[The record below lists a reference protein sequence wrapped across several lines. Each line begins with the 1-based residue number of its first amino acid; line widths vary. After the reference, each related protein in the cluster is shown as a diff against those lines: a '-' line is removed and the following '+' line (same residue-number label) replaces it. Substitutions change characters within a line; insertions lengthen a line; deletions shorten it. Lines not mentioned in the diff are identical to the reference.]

1 MKAKAP
7 LWRRGARY
15 ARQLPERL
23 GERLVTPLVG
33 TIRRVAAE
41 EPVAALTF
49 DDGPHPEYTP
59 RLLEILAAHGAKATF
74 FVVGEA
80 VAAQP
85 RLARRMVD
93 EGHALANHTFSHRS
107 LPTLARAER
116 LEQLRRCAEALA
128 PYGGDHRLL
137 RPPYGDQDWATRL
150 DALRLGYRVVT
161 WTYAVQDWE
170 VHEADFF
177 EQTIAEKLRPGSIV
191 LLHDTLYRIAAPEL
205 ADRSPTL
212 RAVERTLERFTDYAF
227 VTVPEL
233 LTRGTIKRTVWLKR
247 SAAEWLA
254 GLNEVENGR
263 ET

>member
-1 MKAKAP
+1 MAAKAP

-15 ARQLPERL
+15 ARQLPGRL
-23 GERLVTPLVG
+23 GERLAAPLLG
-33 TIRRVAAE
+33 TVRRVATD

-59 RLLEILAAHGAKATF
+59 RLLDILAAHGAKATF

-80 VAAQP
+80 VTARPQ
-85 RLARRMVD
+85 LVRRMVD

-116 LEQLRRCAEALA
+116 LEQLRRCAKALE
-128 PYGGDHRLL
+128 PYGGDHLLL
-137 RPPYGDQDWATRL
+137 RPPYGDQDWATRF
-150 DALRLGYRVVT
+150 DALRLGYQVVT

-170 VHEADFF
+170 AHDAGFF
-177 EQTIAEKLRPGSIV
+177 ERAIAEKLRPGSIV

-205 ADRSPTL
+205 ADRKPTL
-212 RAVERTLERFTDYAF
+212 QAVERTLERFTDYAF

-233 LTRGTIKRTVWLKR
+233 LGRGTAKKTVWLKR
-247 SAAEWLA
+247 SEAEWLA
-254 GLNEVENGR
+254 RRDELENR
-263 ET
+263 R